1 MSYDIFLQG
10 FVNGTAAEGDCGQSA
25 RSLINSAAR
34 GEQLQDSSRPG
45 DRWGRR
51 GRRLRRHPRGEP
63 LTSLMFNHIKE
74 PADGVLDLIVAVAQA
89 AHWVILPT
97 GAPTCLV
104 SESQRDHLPPELA
117 DGEVRVVSNRHDLL
131 CAIRSA

>member
-1 MSYDIFLQG
+1 MSYDIFLQN
-10 FVNGTAAEGDCGQSA
+10 FVNGGAGESDCGPSA
-25 RSLINSAAR
+25 RALISNAADREEPQHRFAHVIAGESAADVY
-34 GEQLQDSSRPG
+34 GLTPE
-45 DRWGRR
+45 
-51 GRRLRRHPRGEP
+51 GEP

-74 PADGVLDLIVAVAQA
+74 PADGVLDLIVAVAHA

-104 SESQRDHLPPELA
+104 SESQREHLPPELA
-117 DGEVRVVSNRHDLL
+117 DGEVRVLSNGHDLL